1 MFRHFAMIA
10 RLRFFMV
17 KYSLLKEE
25 YVMRKIL
32 IALGIVLIAG
42 IIVFLLLA
50 QNASVYTTEIESTVV
65 SVNRINAPL
74 TLAVFSDIH
83 HDPED
88 KVDPLPDMT
97 RCLPELF
104 SRCRIDALW
113 NLGDLI
119 NGHNCTKE
127 QATNLLREV
136 IAAEQAV
143 TEHYHNIEGNHDNNI
158 QSTWEGSGNLPESV
172 VLSNGE
178 LSAVLSNEGEVHST
192 LRGTDYYV
200 DFPDQ
205 HIRVICVTAEYTAFR
220 PETAEWLRSTALKT
234 DYDVLVLAH
243 CPTRPEWG
251 FKDDIVNG
259 ELIEAELKAFVE
271 SGGTVIAYIHG
282 HDHGDMIETADD
294 LAWTGV
300 AVGCARFQVPASN
313 GTEGMIYQDR
323 YHGDATRLL
332 FDIVCIDPENRQ
344 VHFIR
349 FGAGQDRVIS
359 Y

>member
-1 MFRHFAMIA
+1 MI
-10 RLRFFMV
+10 
-17 KYSLLKEE
+17 
-25 YVMRKIL
+25 RKIL
-32 IALGIVLIAG
+32 ISLGILLIAG
-42 IIVFLLLA
+42 IIAFLLLA
-50 QNASVYTTEIESTVV
+50 QNSSVYTAEIESTVA

-74 TLAVFSDIH
+74 TLAVFTDIH

-97 RCLPELF
+97 QCLQKLF

-119 NGHNCTKE
+119 NGHNSTKE
-127 QATNLLREV
+127 QATALLREV
-136 IAAEQAV
+136 IAAEQSV
-143 TEHYHNIEGNHDNNI
+143 TDHYHNIEGNHDNNI

-172 VLSNGE
+172 VLTNEE
-178 LSAVLSNEGEVHST
+178 LNAVLANEGEVHSS
-192 LRGTDYYV
+192 LHATDYYV

-205 HIRVICVTAEYTAFR
+205 HIRVICISADYTTFQ
-220 PETAEWLRSTALKT
+220 PETAEWLRTTALKT
-234 DYDVLVLAH
+234 DYNVLVLAH

-259 ELIEAELKAFVE
+259 ELIEAELKAFVK

-294 LAWTGV
+294 LPWTGV
-300 AVGCARFQVPASN
+300 AIGCARFQVPTSN
-313 GTEGMIYQDR
+313 GTEGMTYQDR
-323 YHGDATRLL
+323 HDDDATKLL
-332 FDIVCIDPENRQ
+332 FDLICIDQENRQ

-349 FGAGQDRVIS
+349 FGAGENRVIS